1 MMIGTLEELREVGG
15 ELVVVGLDGQALLRP
30 PTGVRVV
37 AVRERDVLKLR
48 LRGVQAATGSIVAIG
63 EDHSAPVPGWCRA
76 VVRAHAEHPS
86 VPAIVGCLVNK
97 ANESVSG
104 RANFLA
110 FAGLYVPPMPAV
122 PEWRPPPLS
131 TVSLKREALASLD
144 EQPGR
149 LDGLVNRLHEERKM
163 VADDLVVMQHDQDL
177 GVIGS
182 IRNAYVVTRAAYG
195 YAVDRA
201 HPARRYEAAQWAA
214 RHLAPMVWRS
224 GRAAQPPTPSRQAE
238 LAIVAAMAAANAV
251 GAVLGALA
259 GIGRAPRYYE

>member
-1 MMIGTLEELREVGG
+1 MRGTLEELRAVRG
-15 ELVVVGLDGQALLRP
+15 ELVVVGLDGQALPRP

-48 LRGVQAATGSIVAIG
+48 LRGMHAASGSIVAIG
-63 EDHSAPVPGWCRA
+63 EDHSVPAPGWCRA

-86 VPAIVGCLVNK
+86 VPAIVGCLVNT
-97 ANESVSG
+97 ANDSVSG

-131 TVSLKREALASLD
+131 TVSLKREALAALD
-144 EQPGR
+144 EQPGA
-149 LDGLVNRLHEERKM
+149 LDGLVNRLYEERQM
-163 VADDLVVMQHDQDL
+163 VADDRVIMQHDQDL

-182 IRNAYVVTRAAYG
+182 IRNAYSVTRAAYG
-195 YAVDRA
+195 YALDRG
-201 HPARRYEAAQWAA
+201 HPGRRYEAAQWAVC
-214 RHLAPMVWRS
+214 HLAPMVWRA

-238 LAIVAAMAAANAV
+238 LAIVAALAAANAT
-251 GAVLGALA
+251 GAVLGSLA